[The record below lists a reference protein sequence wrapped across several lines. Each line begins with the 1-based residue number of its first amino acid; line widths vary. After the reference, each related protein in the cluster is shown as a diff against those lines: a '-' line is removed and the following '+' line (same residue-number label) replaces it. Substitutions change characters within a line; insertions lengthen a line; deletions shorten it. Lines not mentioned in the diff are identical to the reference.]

1 MPGAQPSRSPAVF
14 LDRDGTLIE
23 DVGYVDRLD
32 RLRLY
37 PWSVEAV
44 RLLRRAG
51 YAAVVVTNQAGV
63 ARGMISEQVVVEV
76 RDRLQQDL
84 ARAGARLDGH
94 YHCPHLPDAPLAAY
108 RRRCGCHKPEPG
120 MIRQAAAEL
129 ALDLDRSVVVG
140 DRWTD
145 VRLARRRRHRRDS
158 RQDRLRR
165 QPGRPPRPGRDGGRR
180 RREPA
185 GGRRLDSPAPAASAP
200 RLTRRRAAP
209 PARRDPC
216 VTIRF
221 RAWLFATSRVI
232 VRSCS

>member
-1 MPGAQPSRSPAVF
+1 MSGVQPSRSPAVF

-76 RDRLQQDL
+76 RDRLQQVL

-108 RRRCGCHKPEPG
+108 RRRCGCHKPAPG
-120 MIRQAAAEL
+120 MIRQAAADL

-145 VRLARRRRHRRDS
+145 VRLARAAGTAAILVRTGYGASQAAQPVPDATADAVASNLLEAAGWILRHLPHPRRD
-158 RQDRLRR
+158 
-165 QPGRPPRPGRDGGRR
+165 
-180 RREPA
+180 
-185 GGRRLDSPAPAASAP
+185 
-200 RLTRRRAAP
+200 
-209 PARRDPC
+209 
-216 VTIRF
+216 
-221 RAWLFATSRVI
+221 
-232 VRSCS
+232 

>member
-1 MPGAQPSRSPAVF
+1 MSGVQSSRSPAVF

-32 RLRLY
+32 RMRLY

-76 RDRLQQDL
+76 RDRLQQAL

-120 MIRQAAAEL
+120 MIRQAAADL
-129 ALDLDRSVVVG
+129 TLDLDRSVVVG

-145 VRLARRRRHRRDS
+145 VRLARAAGTAAILVRTGYGASQAAHPAPGATADAVAANLLEAAGWILRHLPHPRRD
-158 RQDRLRR
+158 
-165 QPGRPPRPGRDGGRR
+165 
-180 RREPA
+180 
-185 GGRRLDSPAPAASAP
+185 
-200 RLTRRRAAP
+200 
-209 PARRDPC
+209 
-216 VTIRF
+216 
-221 RAWLFATSRVI
+221 
-232 VRSCS
+232 

>member
-1 MPGAQPSRSPAVF
+1 MATPAVF

-32 RLRLY
+32 RMRLY

-51 YAAVVVTNQAGV
+51 YAVVVVTNQAGV

-84 ARAGARLDGH
+84 ARAGERLDGH
-94 YHCPHLPDAPLAAY
+94 YYCPHLPDAPLAAY
-108 RRRCGCHKPEPG
+108 RRSCRCHKPAPG

-129 ALDLDRSVVVG
+129 ALDLARSVVVG

-145 VRLARRRRHRRDS
+145 VRLARAAGTAAILVKTGYGASQAARPPSGAAADAVTANLLEAAGWI
-158 RQDRLRR
+158 LRR
-165 QPGRPPRPGRDGGRR
+165 LPPPRRG
-180 RREPA
+180 
-185 GGRRLDSPAPAASAP
+185 
-200 RLTRRRAAP
+200 
-209 PARRDPC
+209 
-216 VTIRF
+216 
-221 RAWLFATSRVI
+221 
-232 VRSCS
+232 

>member
-1 MPGAQPSRSPAVF
+1 MRPAVF
-14 LDRDGTLIE
+14 LDRDGTLNE

-44 RLLRRAG
+44 RLLRQAG

-120 MIRQAAAEL
+120 MIRQAAADL

-145 VRLARRRRHRRDS
+145 VRLARAAGTAAILVRTGYGASQAAHPDPGATADAVASNLLEAAGWILRHLPHPRRD
-158 RQDRLRR
+158 
-165 QPGRPPRPGRDGGRR
+165 
-180 RREPA
+180 
-185 GGRRLDSPAPAASAP
+185 
-200 RLTRRRAAP
+200 
-209 PARRDPC
+209 
-216 VTIRF
+216 
-221 RAWLFATSRVI
+221 
-232 VRSCS
+232 